1 MKKVQGF
8 SLLANAKRR
17 VNFQLTIASFA
28 FAFSAII
35 LGIGVAAYNGDIL
48 DSNTP
53 AYIAAIVFAIFEF
66 GSCVAMLSLWVSL
79 YNTLKPIEVVRRLM
93 AGSLAVFSI
102 ILAYIASV
110 VIVDVINLSGLM
122 GGGYMADVGW
132 EAINGLVVAFTGIGL
147 MVSLVTCVMVHSAC
161 NQISDIKEEIKET
174 IVGKRA

>member
-66 GSCVAMLSLWVSL
+66 GSCVAMLS
-79 YNTLKPIEVVRRLM
+79 IEVVRRLM

-122 GGGYMADVGW
+122 GGGYMADVG
-132 EAINGLVVAFTGIGL
+132 
-147 MVSLVTCVMVHSAC
+147 
-161 NQISDIKEEIKET
+161 
-174 IVGKRA
+174 